1 MPRYRHL
8 VRLANRQLQHWFPGA
23 SRQTRLPQA
32 NHAFAA
38 LHQGNYA
45 TIPNYLV
52 TDLRYMDAGDKA
64 QKRQAGPPGTGL
76 PIAMSAITTSALDTP
91 SRRSMERT
99 CDDLAIF
106 VIVVVGFVAS
116 LTFRDYGLGWD
127 DYTHAEYAD
136 LLLRM
141 YGSGFKDTGALSFAN
156 LYMYGGGFDMAA
168 ALLHKVIPLELF
180 ETRRLLGAV
189 VGIIGLSVTWRLGR
203 RVGGP
208 LAGLAALLLLALC
221 PTFYGHMFMNPKD
234 APFAVAMVIL
244 MLGLVRLAEE
254 YPSPSPRTILIV
266 GLGAGLSLGSRILG
280 GLALI
285 YAVIGFLPMLLEEI
299 RTQGGREAVRRFVY
313 VVYTLL
319 PGLILGYLV
328 MGLIWPWSIIEP
340 GNPFHALSY
349 FSHFFEKPWKE
360 MFDGALVSVP
370 DMPWSYLP
378 TLFALQLPEV
388 LLGLSIAAAIATL
401 LALPRADVSGRR
413 KTILLMLTLAATLPI
428 AVAIVKRPAL
438 YNGIRHFIFVIPP
451 MTVLAGT
458 AFAWGMNWLKENR
471 RSWQPAALAVFS
483 FGLLLPLGEMIRL
496 HPYQYT
502 HFNHIAGTVRGADY
516 RYMLDYWGL
525 ALKQASDSLRE
536 ELDERQEVP
545 PRGRKWKVAVCGPQR
560 PAQVALGPDF
570 TIGWDSHAA
579 DFAMTLG
586 EFYCKGLT
594 APVMVEIKRD
604 DVVFARVYDI
614 RGRSISSLLA
624 IPAP

>member
-1 MPRYRHL
+1 MP
-8 VRLANRQLQHWFPGA
+8 
-23 SRQTRLPQA
+23 
-32 NHAFAA
+32 
-38 LHQGNYA
+38 GNE
-45 TIPNYLV
+45 
-52 TDLRYMDAGDKA
+52 A
-64 QKRQAGPPGTGL
+64 QKRHNWAKRDAGL
-76 PIAMSAITTSALDTP
+76 PIAMSSITTSAIDTP
-91 SRRSMERT
+91 TRRSVERT
-99 CDDLAIF
+99 CDDLAIL
-106 VIVVVGFVAS
+106 VLAVVEIIAG

-189 VGIIGLSVTWRLGR
+189 VGVIGLAVTWRLGR

-208 LAGLAALLLLALC
+208 IAGLAALLLLALC

-244 MLGLVRLAEE
+244 MLGFVRLAEE
-254 YPSPSPRTILIV
+254 YPEPSPRTILIV
-266 GLGAGLSLGSRILG
+266 GLGAGLSIGSRILG
-280 GLALI
+280 GLALV
-285 YAVIGFLPMLLEEI
+285 YALAGFVPLFLEEI
-299 RTQGGREAVRRFVY
+299 HTHSAREAAHRFLHVLY
-313 VVYTLL
+313 VLM

-328 MGLIWPWSIIEP
+328 MGLIWPWSIMEP
-340 GNPFHALSY
+340 DNPFQALTY

-388 LLGLSIAAAIATL
+388 LLALLIAGVVGTLMTLPRRDIAA
-401 LALPRADVSGRR
+401 RR
-413 KTILLMLTLAATLPI
+413 KTILLMLTAAATLPLLI
-428 AVAIVKRPAL
+428 AMVKRPAL

-451 MTVLAGT
+451 MTVVAGA
-458 AFAWGMNWLKENR
+458 AFAWGMDWLGENR
-471 RSWQPAALAVFS
+471 RSWQPAAVAIFA

-502 HFNHIAGTVRGADY
+502 HFNHIAGTVRGADD
-516 RYMLDYWGL
+516 RFMLDYWGL
-525 ALKQASDSLRE
+525 ALKQASDGLRE
-536 ELDERQEVP
+536 EIAERQEVP

-594 APVMVEIKRD
+594 APVLVEIKRD

>member
-1 MPRYRHL
+1 
-8 VRLANRQLQHWFPGA
+8 
-23 SRQTRLPQA
+23 
-32 NHAFAA
+32 
-38 LHQGNYA
+38 
-45 TIPNYLV
+45 
-52 TDLRYMDAGDKA
+52 
-64 QKRQAGPPGTGL
+64 
-76 PIAMSAITTSALDTP
+76 MSSITTSAIETP
-91 SRRSMERT
+91 ARRSVERT
-99 CDDLAIF
+99 CDELAI
-106 VIVVVGFVAS
+106 IVLGAVALVAG

-141 YGSGFKDTGALSFAN
+141 YGSGFRDTGALSFAN

-189 VGIIGLSVTWRLGR
+189 VGVIGLAVTWRLGR

-208 LAGLAALLLLALC
+208 LAGLATLLLLALC

-244 MLGLVRLAEE
+244 ILGLVRLAEE
-254 YPSPSPRTILIV
+254 YPQPSPRTILIV
-266 GLGAGLSLGSRILG
+266 GFGAGLSIGCRVLG
-280 GLALI
+280 GLALV
-285 YAVIGFLPMLLEEI
+285 YAVAGFVPLLLEEY
-299 RTQGGREAVRRFVY
+299 RTQGAREAAHRFAHVVY
-313 VVYTLL
+313 VLL
-319 PGLILGYLV
+319 PGLAFGYLV
-328 MGLIWPWSIIEP
+328 MGLIWPWSIMEP
-340 GNPFHALSY
+340 GHPFEALTY

-388 LLGLSIAAAIATL
+388 LLALLVAGVIGTLMSLSR
-401 LALPRADVSGRR
+401 PDVPGRR
-413 KTILLMLTLAATLPI
+413 KTVLLMLTLAATLPLVI
-428 AVAIVKRPAL
+428 AMVKRPAL

-451 MTVLAGT
+451 MTVLAGL
-458 AFAWGMNWLKENR
+458 AFARGMDRLRENR
-471 RSWQPAALAVFS
+471 RSWQPVALAVFA

-502 HFNHIAGTVRGADY
+502 HFNHIAGTVRAADDLF
-516 RYMLDYWGL
+516 MLDYWGL
-525 ALKQASDSLRE
+525 ALKQASDGLRE
-536 ELDERQEVP
+536 ELTERQEAP
-545 PRGRKWKVAVCGPQR
+545 PHGRKWKVAVCGPQR

-570 TIGWDSHAA
+570 TIGWDSHSA

-594 APVMVEIKRD
+594 APVLVEIKRD

-614 RGRSISSLLA
+614 RGRSISSLLS

>member
-1 MPRYRHL
+1 
-8 VRLANRQLQHWFPGA
+8 
-23 SRQTRLPQA
+23 
-32 NHAFAA
+32 
-38 LHQGNYA
+38 
-45 TIPNYLV
+45 
-52 TDLRYMDAGDKA
+52 MDAGGLRPKSANWANRDA
-64 QKRQAGPPGTGL
+64 GL
-76 PIAMSAITTSALDTP
+76 PIAMSSIATSAIDTP
-91 SRRSMERT
+91 SRRSLERT
-99 CDDLAIF
+99 CDDLALL
-106 VIVVVGFVAS
+106 VLAAVALIAA

-180 ETRRLLGAV
+180 ETRRLVGAI
-189 VGIIGLSVTWRLGR
+189 VGVIGLAVTWRLGR

-208 LAGLAALLLLALC
+208 LAGLASLLLLALC
-221 PTFYGHMFMNPKD
+221 PIYYGHMFMNPKD

-244 MLGLVRLAEE
+244 MMGLVRLAEE
-254 YPSPSPRTILIV
+254 YPQASPRTILII
-266 GLGAGLSLGSRILG
+266 GLGAGLSIGSRILG
-280 GLALI
+280 GLALV
-285 YAVIGFLPMLLEEI
+285 YALAGFVPLFVEEM
-299 RTQGGREAVRRFVY
+299 RTQGARDAIRRFVHVLY
-313 VVYTLL
+313 VLM
-319 PGLILGYLV
+319 PGLILGYLI
-328 MGLIWPWSIIEP
+328 MGLIWPWSIMQS
-340 GNPFHALSY
+340 GNPFTALTY

-378 TLFALQLPEV
+378 TLFALQMPEV
-388 LLGLSIAAAIATL
+388 LLVLSIAGVAGMLAALT
-401 LALPRADVSGRR
+401 RREVSARR
-413 KTILLMLTLAATLPI
+413 KTIFLMLTLAATLPLLI
-428 AVAIVKRPAL
+428 AMVKRPAL

-451 MTVLAGT
+451 MTVIAGV
-458 AFAWGMNWLKENR
+458 AFAWTMNWLRDNR
-471 RSWQPAALAVFS
+471 VSWQPVALAVFA

-502 HFNHIAGTVRGADY
+502 HFNHIAGTVRGADD
-516 RYMLDYWGL
+516 RFMLDYWGL
-525 ALKQASDSLRE
+525 AFKQASDELRE
-536 ELDERQEVP
+536 QLEEKHEVP
-545 PRGRKWKVAVCGPQR
+545 PKGRKWKVAVCGPQR

-604 DVVFARVYDI
+604 DVVYARVYDI
-614 RGRSISSLLA
+614 RGRSISSLLS

>member
-1 MPRYRHL
+1 MPGNEAHKRH
-8 VRLANRQLQHWFPGA
+8 RWAKR
-23 SRQTRLPQA
+23 
-32 NHAFAA
+32 
-38 LHQGNYA
+38 
-45 TIPNYLV
+45 
-52 TDLRYMDAGDKA
+52 DA
-64 QKRQAGPPGTGL
+64 GL
-76 PIAMSAITTSALDTP
+76 PIAMSSITTSAIDTP
-91 SRRSMERT
+91 LRRSMERT
-99 CDDLAIF
+99 CDDLAIL
-106 VIVVVGFVAS
+106 VLAMVAIIAG

-180 ETRRLLGAV
+180 ETRRLLGAI
-189 VGIIGLSVTWRLGR
+189 VGVIGLAVTWRLGR

-208 LAGLAALLLLALC
+208 VAGLAALLLLALC

-244 MLGLVRLAEE
+244 MLGFVRLAEE
-254 YPSPSPRTILIV
+254 YPNPSPRTILIV
-266 GLGAGLSLGSRILG
+266 GLGAGLSIGSRILG
-280 GLALI
+280 GLALV
-285 YAVIGFLPMLLEEI
+285 YALVGFVPLFVEEI
-299 RTQGGREAVRRFVY
+299 RTNRAREAGHRFLHVLY
-313 VVYTLL
+313 VLM

-328 MGLIWPWSIIEP
+328 MGLIWPWSIMEP
-340 GNPFHALSY
+340 DNPFQALTY

-388 LLGLSIAAAIATL
+388 LLVLLIAGVIGTL
-401 LALPRADVSGRR
+401 MVLPRRDVAARR
-413 KTILLMLTLAATLPI
+413 KTILLMLTSAATLPLLI
-428 AVAIVKRPAL
+428 AMVKRPAL

-458 AFAWGMNWLKENR
+458 AFAWGMNWLGENR
-471 RSWQPAALAVFS
+471 RSWQPAAVALFA

-502 HFNHIAGTVRGADY
+502 HFNHIAGTVREADD
-516 RYMLDYWGL
+516 RFMLDYWGL
-525 ALKQASDSLRE
+525 ALKQASDGLRE
-536 ELDERQEVP
+536 EIAERQEVP

-594 APVMVEIKRD
+594 APVLVEIKRD

>member
-1 MPRYRHL
+1 
-8 VRLANRQLQHWFPGA
+8 
-23 SRQTRLPQA
+23 
-32 NHAFAA
+32 
-38 LHQGNYA
+38 
-45 TIPNYLV
+45 
-52 TDLRYMDAGDKA
+52 
-64 QKRQAGPPGTGL
+64 
-76 PIAMSAITTSALDTP
+76 
-91 SRRSMERT
+91 MERT
-99 CDDLAIF
+99 CDDAAIL
-106 VIVVVGFVAS
+106 VLVVVGLIAS
-116 LTFRDYGLGWD
+116 FTFRDYGLGWD

-180 ETRRLLGAV
+180 ETRRLLGAI
-189 VGIIGLSVTWRLGR
+189 VGIIGLAVTWRLGR

-208 LAGLAALLLLALC
+208 LAGLATLLLLALC

-254 YPSPSPRTILIV
+254 YPHPSPRTVLIL
-266 GLGAGLSLGSRILG
+266 GLGAGLSMGSRILG
-280 GLALI
+280 GLGLFYAL
-285 YAVIGFLPMLLEEI
+285 VGFVPMLIEEV
-299 RTQGGREAVRRFVY
+299 RTYGAREAARRFAQTSY
-313 VVYTLL
+313 ALL

-340 GNPFHALSY
+340 GHPFQAATY

-360 MFDGALVSVP
+360 MFDGAIVSVP

-388 LLGLSIAAAIATL
+388 LLALSIVAVITTV
-401 LALPRADVSGRR
+401 LALPRSDVPARR
-413 KTILLMLTLAATLPI
+413 KTILLMLTLAAVLPI
-428 AVAIVKRPAL
+428 AIAIVKRPAL

-451 MTVLAGT
+451 MTVLAGV
-458 AFAWGMNWLKENR
+458 AFARGMNWLKENR
-471 RSWQPAALAVFS
+471 RGWQPVAVAVFS

-525 ALKQASDSLRE
+525 ALKQASDGLRE
-536 ELDERQEVP
+536 ELDEKHETP
-545 PRGRKWKVAVCGPQR
+545 PHGRKWKVAVCGPQR

-614 RGRSISSLLA
+614 RGRSISSLLS
-624 IPAP
+624 IPPP

>member
-1 MPRYRHL
+1 
-8 VRLANRQLQHWFPGA
+8 
-23 SRQTRLPQA
+23 
-32 NHAFAA
+32 
-38 LHQGNYA
+38 
-45 TIPNYLV
+45 
-52 TDLRYMDAGDKA
+52 
-64 QKRQAGPPGTGL
+64 
-76 PIAMSAITTSALDTP
+76 MSSITTSALDTP
-91 SRRSMERT
+91 ARRSVERI
-99 CDDLAIF
+99 CDDAAIVLLA
-106 VIVVVGFVAS
+106 VVGLVAS
-116 LTFRDYGLGWD
+116 FTFRDYGLGWD

-168 ALLHKVIPLELF
+168 ALLHKIIPLDLF
-180 ETRRLLGAV
+180 ETRRLLGAT
-189 VGIIGLSVTWRLGR
+189 VGILGLAVTWRLGR
-203 RVGGP
+203 HVGGP
-208 LAGLAALLLLALC
+208 LAGFAALLLLALC

-254 YPSPSPRTILIV
+254 YPHASPRTVLIV
-266 GLGAGLSLGSRILG
+266 GLGAGLSIGSRILG
-280 GLALI
+280 GLALF
-285 YAVIGFLPMLLEEI
+285 YALIGFMPMLIEEN
-299 RTQGGREAVRRFVY
+299 RTHGAREAVRRFAHASNA
-313 VVYTLL
+313 LI
-319 PGLILGYLV
+319 PGLIFGYLI
-328 MGLIWPWSIIEP
+328 MGLVWPWSIIEP
-340 GNPFHALSY
+340 GHPFQAATY
-349 FSHFFEKPWKE
+349 FSQFFEKPWKE

-378 TLFALQLPEV
+378 TLFVLQLPEV
-388 LLGLSIAAAIATL
+388 LLALVVAAVIATVL
-401 LALPRADVSGRR
+401 ILPRNDVPARR
-413 KTILLMLTLAATLPI
+413 KTILLTLTLAATLPI
-428 AVAIVKRPAL
+428 AIAIVKRPAL

-451 MTVLAGT
+451 MAVLAGT
-458 AFAWGMNWLKENR
+458 AFARGMDWLGENR
-471 RSWQPAALAVFS
+471 RVWQPAALAIFS

-536 ELDERQEVP
+536 ELDERHEAP
-545 PRGRKWKVAVCGPQR
+545 PHGRKWKVAVCGPQR

-614 RGRSISSLLA
+614 RGRSISNLLS
-624 IPAP
+624 IPPP

>member
-1 MPRYRHL
+1 M
-8 VRLANRQLQHWFPGA
+8 A
-23 SRQTRLPQA
+23 
-32 NHAFAA
+32 
-38 LHQGNYA
+38 
-45 TIPNYLV
+45 
-52 TDLRYMDAGDKA
+52 
-64 QKRQAGPPGTGL
+64 
-76 PIAMSAITTSALDTP
+76 
-91 SRRSMERT
+91 RT
-99 CDDLAIF
+99 CDDAA
-106 VIVVVGFVAS
+106 IVVLVAVGLIAS
-116 LTFRDYGLGWD
+116 FTFRDYGLGWD

-180 ETRRLLGAV
+180 ETRRLLGAI
-189 VGIIGLSVTWRLGR
+189 VGITGLAVTWRLGR

-244 MLGLVRLAEE
+244 MLGLVRLVEE
-254 YPSPSPRTILIV
+254 YPQPSPRTVLIT
-266 GLGAGLSLGSRILG
+266 GLGAGLSIGSRVLG
-280 GLALI
+280 GLALF
-285 YAVIGFLPMLLEEI
+285 YALIGFMPMLIAEV
-299 RTQGGREAVRRFVY
+299 RTHGAREAARRFVQMFY
-313 VVYTLL
+313 ALL
-319 PGLILGYLV
+319 PGLVLGYLI

-340 GNPFHALSY
+340 GHPFQAVTY

-360 MFDGALVSVP
+360 MFDGAIVSVP

-388 LLGLSIAAAIATL
+388 LLALTAAGIVAAIV
-401 LALPRADVSGRR
+401 ALPRRDVPGRR
-413 KTILLMLTLAATLPI
+413 KTILLMLTLAALLPI
-428 AVAIVKRPAL
+428 AIAIVKRPAL
-438 YNGIRHFIFVIPP
+438 YNGVRHFIFVIPP
-451 MTVLAGT
+451 MTVLGGL
-458 AFAWGMNWLKENR
+458 AFARGMNWLKENR
-471 RSWQPAALAVFS
+471 RGWQPLALTVFS

-502 HFNHIAGTVRGADY
+502 HFNHLAGTVRGADD

-525 ALKQASDSLRE
+525 AFKQASDALRE
-536 ELDERQEVP
+536 QLDEQVP
-545 PRGRKWKVAVCGPQR
+545 PKGRKWKVAVCGPQR

-614 RGRSISSLLA
+614 RGRSISNLLS

>member
-1 MPRYRHL
+1 MPGRG
-8 VRLANRQLQHWFPGA
+8 PE
-23 SRQTRLPQA
+23 
-32 NHAFAA
+32 A
-38 LHQGNYA
+38 LSCG
-45 TIPNYLV
+45 PL
-52 TDLRYMDAGDKA
+52 GD
-64 QKRQAGPPGTGL
+64 TGL
-76 PIAMSAITTSALDTP
+76 PIAMSSISTSALDTP
-91 SRRSMERT
+91 SGRSVEQI
-99 CDDLAIF
+99 CDDAAI
-106 VIVVVGFVAS
+106 VVLVVVGLVAS
-116 LTFRDYGLGWD
+116 FTFRDYGLGWD

-180 ETRRLLGAV
+180 ETRRLLGAI
-189 VGIIGLSVTWRLGR
+189 VGIIGLALTWRLGR
-203 RVGGP
+203 RIGGP
-208 LAGLAALLLLALC
+208 LAGVAALLLLALC

-254 YPSPSPRTILIV
+254 YPHASPRTILIV
-266 GLGAGLSLGSRILG
+266 GLGAGLSIGSRILG
-280 GLALI
+280 GLAVL
-285 YAVIGFLPMLLEEI
+285 YALVGFVPMLIEEV
-299 RTQGGREAVRRFVY
+299 RSFGAGEATRRFAHMSY
-313 VVYTLL
+313 ALL
-319 PGLILGYLV
+319 PGLIFGYLV

-340 GNPFHALSY
+340 GHPFQAATY

-360 MFDGALVSVP
+360 MFDGAIVSVP

-388 LLGLSIAAAIATL
+388 LLALTIAAIIATIR
-401 LALPRADVSGRR
+401 ALPRTDMPARR
-413 KTILLMLTLAATLPI
+413 KTILLMLTLAAILPI
-428 AVAIVKRPAL
+428 AIAMVMRPAL

-451 MTVLAGT
+451 MTVLAGL
-458 AFAWGMNWLKENR
+458 AFARGMDWLKNNR
-471 RSWQPAALAVFS
+471 RSWQPAALAVFT

-502 HFNHIAGTVRGADY
+502 HFNHIAGTVRGADD

-525 ALKQASDSLRE
+525 AFKQASDGLRE
-536 ELDERQEVP
+536 LLDERHETP
-545 PRGRKWKVAVCGPQR
+545 PPGHKWNVAVCGPHR
-560 PAQVALGPDF
+560 GAQVALGPDF

-586 EFYCKGLT
+586 EFYCKGLIS
-594 APVMVEIKRD
+594 APIMVEIKRD

-614 RGRSISSLLA
+614 RGRSISSLLSM
-624 IPAP
+624 PPP

>member
-1 MPRYRHL
+1 
-8 VRLANRQLQHWFPGA
+8 
-23 SRQTRLPQA
+23 
-32 NHAFAA
+32 
-38 LHQGNYA
+38 
-45 TIPNYLV
+45 
-52 TDLRYMDAGDKA
+52 
-64 QKRQAGPPGTGL
+64 
-76 PIAMSAITTSALDTP
+76 MSSITTSAIETP
-91 SRRSMERT
+91 ARRSVEKT
-99 CDDLAIF
+99 CDDLAI
-106 VIVVVGFVAS
+106 VVLSAVALIAG

-189 VGIIGLSVTWRLGR
+189 VGVIGLALTWRLGR

-234 APFAVAMVIL
+234 APFAVAMMVLL
-244 MLGLVRLAEE
+244 MGLVRLAEE
-254 YPSPSPRTILIV
+254 YPAPSPRTILIV
-266 GLGAGLSLGSRILG
+266 GFGAGLSLGCRVLG

-285 YAVIGFLPMLLEEI
+285 YAAVGFLPLLLEEV
-299 RTQGGREAVRRFVY
+299 RKQGPREAAHRFIHVVY
-313 VVYTLL
+313 VLM
-319 PGLILGYLV
+319 PALIFGYLV
-328 MGLIWPWSIIEP
+328 MGLIWPWSIMEP
-340 GNPFHALSY
+340 GHPLEAVTY

-388 LLGLSIAAAIATL
+388 LLGLLVAAVVMSL
-401 LALPRADVSGRR
+401 MSLSRADVSARR
-413 KTILLMLTLAATLPI
+413 KTILLMLTLAATLPLVI
-428 AVAIVKRPAL
+428 AMVKRPAL

-451 MTVLAGT
+451 MAVLAGF
-458 AFAWGMNWLKENR
+458 AFARTMDWLGEKR
-471 RSWQPAALAVFS
+471 RSWQPVALAVFT
-483 FGLLLPLGEMIRL
+483 FGLLLPLSEMIRL

-502 HFNHIAGTVRGADY
+502 HFNHIAGTVRGADDLF
-516 RYMLDYWGL
+516 MLDYWGL
-525 ALKQASDSLRE
+525 ALKQASDGLRE
-536 ELDERQEVP
+536 QLIERQEIP
-545 PRGRKWKVAVCGPQR
+545 PQNGKWKVAVCGPQR

-570 TIGWDSHAA
+570 TIGWDSQSA

>member
-1 MPRYRHL
+1 
-8 VRLANRQLQHWFPGA
+8 
-23 SRQTRLPQA
+23 
-32 NHAFAA
+32 
-38 LHQGNYA
+38 
-45 TIPNYLV
+45 
-52 TDLRYMDAGDKA
+52 
-64 QKRQAGPPGTGL
+64 
-76 PIAMSAITTSALDTP
+76 
-91 SRRSMERT
+91 MERT
-99 CDDLAIF
+99 CDDLAL
-106 VIVVVGFVAS
+106 IVLAVVGLVAS

-180 ETRRLLGAV
+180 ETRRLLGAI
-189 VGIIGLSVTWRLGR
+189 VGIIGLAVTWRLGR

-221 PTFYGHMFMNPKD
+221 PIFYGHMFMNPKD

-254 YPSPSPRTILIV
+254 YPQPSPRTILIV
-266 GLGAGLSLGSRILG
+266 GLGAGLSIGSRILG

-285 YAVIGFLPMLLEEI
+285 YAVIGFVPMLLEEI
-299 RTQGGREAVRRFVY
+299 HTQGAREAVRRFARVG
-313 VVYTLL
+313 YTLL

-340 GNPFHALSY
+340 GNPFQAATY

-378 TLFALQLPEV
+378 TLFALQLPEI
-388 LLGLSIAAAIATL
+388 LLGLSIAAVIATL

-413 KTILLMLTLAATLPI
+413 KTILLMLTLAAVLPI
-428 AVAIVKRPAL
+428 AVAMLKRPAL

-458 AFAWGMNWLKENR
+458 AFAWGMDWLKHNR
-471 RSWQPAALAVFS
+471 RSWQPVALAVFS

-502 HFNHIAGTVRGADY
+502 HFNHIAGTVRGADD

-536 ELDERQEVP
+536 ELDERHEAP
-545 PRGRKWKVAVCGPQR
+545 PHGRKWKVAVCGPQR

>member
-1 MPRYRHL
+1 
-8 VRLANRQLQHWFPGA
+8 
-23 SRQTRLPQA
+23 
-32 NHAFAA
+32 
-38 LHQGNYA
+38 
-45 TIPNYLV
+45 
-52 TDLRYMDAGDKA
+52 
-64 QKRQAGPPGTGL
+64 
-76 PIAMSAITTSALDTP
+76 MSSITTSTIAAPT
-91 SRRSMERT
+91 RGSMERT
-99 CDDLAIF
+99 CDDIAIIVLAA
-106 VIVVVGFVAS
+106 VGLIAS

-180 ETRRLLGAV
+180 ETRRLLGAI
-189 VGIIGLSVTWRLGR
+189 VGMIGLTVTWRLGR

-244 MLGLVRLAEE
+244 TLGLVRLAEE

-266 GLGAGLSLGSRILG
+266 GLGAGLSIGSRILG
-280 GLALI
+280 GLALV
-285 YAVIGFLPMLLEEI
+285 YALVGFVPLFLDDI
-299 RTQGGREAVRRFVY
+299 HTQGGREAVRRFVHVAY
-313 VVYTLL
+313 VLL
-319 PGLILGYLV
+319 PSLILGYLI
-328 MGLIWPWSIIEP
+328 MGLIWPWSIMEP
-340 GNPFHALSY
+340 GNPFGALNY

-388 LLGLSIAAAIATL
+388 LLGLCIAGVVG
-401 LALPRADVSGRR
+401 ALVALSRREVSARR
-413 KTILLMLTLAATLPI
+413 KAILLVVTLAATLPLVI
-428 AVAIVKRPAL
+428 AMLKRPAL
-438 YNGIRHFIFVIPP
+438 YNGMRHFIFVIPP
-451 MTVLAGT
+451 MTVVAGA
-458 AFAWGMNWLKENR
+458 AFAWGMNWLGENR
-471 RSWQPAALAVFS
+471 RGWQAAAVAVFT
-483 FGLLLPLGEMIRL
+483 FGLLLPLSEMIRL
-496 HPYQYT
+496 HPYEYT
-502 HFNHIAGTVRGADY
+502 HFNNIAGTVRGADDF
-516 RYMLDYWGL
+516 YMLDYWGL
-525 ALKQASDSLRE
+525 ALKQASDGLRE
-536 ELDERQEVP
+536 QLAERQETP

-560 PAQVALGPDF
+560 PAQVELGPDF

-586 EFYCKGLT
+586 EFYCKGLL
-594 APVMVEIKRD
+594 APVTVEIKRD
-604 DVVFARVYDI
+604 GVVFARVYDI

>member
-1 MPRYRHL
+1 
-8 VRLANRQLQHWFPGA
+8 
-23 SRQTRLPQA
+23 
-32 NHAFAA
+32 
-38 LHQGNYA
+38 
-45 TIPNYLV
+45 
-52 TDLRYMDAGDKA
+52 
-64 QKRQAGPPGTGL
+64 
-76 PIAMSAITTSALDTP
+76 MSSITTSAIDLP
-91 SRRSMERT
+91 SRRSVERI
-99 CDDLAIF
+99 CDDLAIL
-106 VIVVVGFVAS
+106 VLAAVALIAG

-180 ETRRLLGAV
+180 ETRRLLGAI
-189 VGIIGLSVTWRLGR
+189 VGVIGLAVTWRLGR

-254 YPSPSPRTILIV
+254 YPDPSPRIILIV
-266 GLGAGLSLGSRILG
+266 GLGAGLSIGSRILG
-280 GLALI
+280 GLALA
-285 YAVIGFLPMLLEEI
+285 YALAGFVPLLLEEA
-299 RTQGGREAVRRFVY
+299 RTHSAREAVHRFVH
-313 VVYTLL
+313 VVYVLV

-328 MGLIWPWSIIEP
+328 MGLIWPWSIMEP
-340 GNPFHALSY
+340 GNPFRALTY
-349 FSHFFEKPWKE
+349 FSSFFEKPWKE

-388 LLGLSIAAAIATL
+388 LLALLIAGVAGSLISLS
-401 LALPRADVSGRR
+401 RADVSARR
-413 KTILLMLTLAATLPI
+413 KTILLMLTLAATLPVLI
-428 AVAIVKRPAL
+428 AMVKRPAL

-451 MTVLAGT
+451 MTVLAGL
-458 AFAWGMNWLKENR
+458 AFARGMSWLGENR
-471 RSWQPAALAVFS
+471 RSWQPAAVAVFA
-483 FGLLLPLGEMIRL
+483 FGLLLPLAEMIRL

-502 HFNHIAGTVRGADY
+502 HFNHIAGTVRSADNLF
-516 RYMLDYWGL
+516 MLDYWGL
-525 ALKQASDSLRE
+525 AFKQASDGLRDQ
-536 ELDERQEVP
+536 LDERQEAP
-545 PRGRKWKVAVCGPQR
+545 PHGRKWKVAVCGPQR

-586 EFYCKGLT
+586 EFYCKGLN

>member
-1 MPRYRHL
+1 
-8 VRLANRQLQHWFPGA
+8 
-23 SRQTRLPQA
+23 
-32 NHAFAA
+32 
-38 LHQGNYA
+38 
-45 TIPNYLV
+45 
-52 TDLRYMDAGDKA
+52 
-64 QKRQAGPPGTGL
+64 
-76 PIAMSAITTSALDTP
+76 MSSITTSAIDLP
-91 SRRSMERT
+91 ARRSVERT
-99 CDDLAIF
+99 CDDLAMLMLA
-106 VIVVVGFVAS
+106 VVALIAG

-136 LLLRM
+136 LLLKM

-189 VGIIGLSVTWRLGR
+189 VGVIGLAVTWRLSR

-208 LAGLAALLLLALC
+208 LAGLATLLLLVLC

-244 MLGLVRLAEE
+244 LMGLVRLAEE
-254 YPSPSPRTILIV
+254 YPAPSPRTILIV
-266 GLGAGLSLGSRILG
+266 GFGAGLSIGCRILG
-280 GLALI
+280 GLALV
-285 YAVIGFLPMLLEEI
+285 YAVVGFVPLLVAEA
-299 RTQGGREAVRRFVY
+299 RTQGFREAAHRFAHVCY
-313 VVYTLL
+313 VLL
-319 PGLILGYLV
+319 PGLVFGYLV
-328 MGLIWPWSIIEP
+328 MGLIWPWSIMEP
-340 GNPFHALSY
+340 GHPFEALTY

-388 LLGLSIAAAIATL
+388 LLALLIAGVVGTLMSLSRIEVPA
-401 LALPRADVSGRR
+401 RR
-413 KTILLMLTLAATLPI
+413 KTILL
-428 AVAIVKRPAL
+428 RPAL
-438 YNGIRHFIFVIPP
+438 YNGIRHFVFVIPP
-451 MTVLAGT
+451 MTVLAGV
-458 AFAWGMNWLKENR
+458 AFGWGMGWLKQHA

-483 FGLLLPLGEMIRL
+483 FGLLLPLSEMIRL
-496 HPYQYT
+496 HPYEYT
-502 HFNHIAGTVRGADY
+502 HFNHIAGTVRTADNLF
-516 RYMLDYWGL
+516 MLDYWGL
-525 ALKQASDSLRE
+525 ALKQASDGLRE
-536 ELDERQEVP
+536 ELTERQEAP
-545 PRGRKWKVAVCGPQR
+545 PHGRKWKVAVCGPQR

-570 TIGWDSHAA
+570 TIGWDSHSA

-594 APVMVEIKRD
+594 APVLVEIKRD

-614 RGRSISSLLA
+614 RGRAISTLLS

>member
-1 MPRYRHL
+1 
-8 VRLANRQLQHWFPGA
+8 
-23 SRQTRLPQA
+23 
-32 NHAFAA
+32 
-38 LHQGNYA
+38 
-45 TIPNYLV
+45 
-52 TDLRYMDAGDKA
+52 
-64 QKRQAGPPGTGL
+64 
-76 PIAMSAITTSALDTP
+76 
-91 SRRSMERT
+91 
-99 CDDLAIF
+99 
-106 VIVVVGFVAS
+106 
-116 LTFRDYGLGWD
+116 
-127 DYTHAEYAD
+127 
-136 LLLRM
+136 M

-180 ETRRLLGAV
+180 ETRRLLGAI
-189 VGIIGLSVTWRLGR
+189 VGVIGLAVTWRLGR

-254 YPSPSPRTILIV
+254 YPQPSPRTVLIV
-266 GLGAGLSLGSRILG
+266 GLGAGLSIGSRILG
-280 GLALI
+280 GLALV
-285 YAVIGFLPMLLEEI
+285 YALVGFVPLFVEEI
-299 RTQGGREAVRRFVY
+299 RIHGAREAAKRFLHVLY
-313 VVYTLL
+313 MLM

-328 MGLIWPWSIIEP
+328 MGLIWPWSIMEP
-340 GNPFHALSY
+340 DHPFQALTY

-388 LLGLSIAAAIATL
+388 LLALSIAGVVGALA
-401 LALPRADVSGRR
+401 ALPRGDVSARR
-413 KTILLMLTLAATLPI
+413 KTILLMLTSAATLPLLI
-428 AVAIVKRPAL
+428 AMVKRPAL

-451 MTVLAGT
+451 MTILAGI
-458 AFAWGMNWLKENR
+458 AFARGMNRLKENR
-471 RSWQPAALAVFS
+471 RSWQPAALALFS
-483 FGLLLPLGEMIRL
+483 FGLLLPLAEMIRL

-502 HFNHIAGTVRGADY
+502 HFNYIAGRVRGADDLF
-516 RYMLDYWGL
+516 MLDYWGL
-525 ALKQASDSLRE
+525 ALKQASDGLRE
-536 ELDERQEVP
+536 QIAERGEAP
-545 PRGRKWKVAVCGPQR
+545 PKGRKWKVAVCGPQR

>member
-1 MPRYRHL
+1 MSSIT
-8 VRLANRQLQHWFPGA
+8 A
-23 SRQTRLPQA
+23 
-32 NHAFAA
+32 
-38 LHQGNYA
+38 
-45 TIPNYLV
+45 
-52 TDLRYMDAGDKA
+52 
-64 QKRQAGPPGTGL
+64 
-76 PIAMSAITTSALDTP
+76 SAIDTP
-91 SRRSMERT
+91 TRRSVERT
-99 CDDLAIF
+99 CDDLAIT
-106 VIVVVGFVAS
+106 VLGAIGLIAS

-141 YGSGFKDTGALSFAN
+141 YGSGFKDIAALSFAN

-189 VGIIGLSVTWRLGR
+189 VGLIGLSVTWRLGR

-208 LAGLAALLLLALC
+208 LGGLATLLLLALC

-234 APFAVAMVIL
+234 APFAVSMVIL
-244 MLGLVRLAEE
+244 MLGLVRLAQE
-254 YPSPSPRTILIV
+254 YPQPSPRTILIV
-266 GLGAGLSLGSRILG
+266 GLGAGLSIGSRILG
-280 GLALI
+280 GMALV
-285 YAVIGFLPMLLEEI
+285 YAAVGFAPLLIEEI
-299 RTQGGREAVRRFVY
+299 RTQGLRESVRRFAHVVY
-313 VVYTLL
+313 VLL
-319 PGLILGYLV
+319 PGMVFGYLI
-328 MGLIWPWSIIEP
+328 MGLIWPWSIMEP
-340 GNPFHALSY
+340 GNPFRALTY

-388 LLGLSIAAAIATL
+388 LLGLSVAAVIGTFMSL
-401 LALPRADVSGRR
+401 SRADVPARR
-413 KTILLMLTLAATLPI
+413 KTIFLMLTLAATLPLL
-428 AVAIVKRPAL
+428 VAMVKRPAL

-451 MTVLAGT
+451 MAVLAGA
-458 AFAWGMNWLKENR
+458 AFAWGMNWLKHNHR
-471 RSWQPAALAVFS
+471 RWQPAALAVFA

-502 HFNHIAGTVRGADY
+502 HFNQIAGTVRSANDLF
-516 RYMLDYWGL
+516 MLDYWGL
-525 ALKQASDSLRE
+525 ALKQASDGLRE
-536 ELDERQEVP
+536 ELVERQESP
-545 PRGRKWKVAVCGPQR
+545 PRDRKWKVAVCGPQR

-570 TIGWDSHAA
+570 TIGWDSNAA

-614 RGRSISSLLA
+614 RGQSISNLLA

>member
-1 MPRYRHL
+1 
-8 VRLANRQLQHWFPGA
+8 
-23 SRQTRLPQA
+23 
-32 NHAFAA
+32 
-38 LHQGNYA
+38 
-45 TIPNYLV
+45 
-52 TDLRYMDAGDKA
+52 
-64 QKRQAGPPGTGL
+64 
-76 PIAMSAITTSALDTP
+76 MSSITTSVIDTP
-91 SRRSMERT
+91 SRRSVERT
-99 CDDLAIF
+99 CDDLAIL
-106 VIVVVGFVAS
+106 VLAAVGLIAS

-141 YGSGFKDTGALSFAN
+141 YGSGFRDTGALSFAN

-180 ETRRLLGAV
+180 ETRRLIGAV
-189 VGIIGLSVTWRLGR
+189 VGMIGLAVTWRLGR

-234 APFAVAMVIL
+234 APFAVAMVVL
-244 MLGLVRLAEE
+244 MLGLVRLVEE
-254 YPSPSPRTILIV
+254 YPAPSPRTVLLV
-266 GLGAGLSLGSRILG
+266 GLGAGLSLGSRVLG
-280 GLALI
+280 GLALL
-285 YAVIGFLPMLLEEI
+285 YAVIGCIPLFAGEI
-299 RTQGGREAVRRFVY
+299 RTQGAREAGRRIAHVAY
-313 VVYTLL
+313 VLL
-319 PGLILGYLV
+319 PSLIFGYLV
-328 MGLIWPWSIIEP
+328 MGLIWPWSVIEP
-340 GNPFHALSY
+340 ANPFRALTY
-349 FSHFFEKPWKE
+349 FSTFFEKPWKE

-378 TLFALQLPEV
+378 TLFALQMPEV
-388 LLGLSIAAAIATL
+388 LLGLSIAGVIGTFV
-401 LALPRADVSGRR
+401 ALTRDDVTGRR
-413 KTILLMLTLAATLPI
+413 KSVFLMLTLAATLPI
-428 AVAIVKRPAL
+428 TIAMVKRPAL

-451 MTVLAGT
+451 MAALAGV

-471 RSWQPAALAVFS
+471 RGWQPAALAVFV
-483 FGLLLPLGEMIRL
+483 FGLMLPLTEMIRL

-502 HFNHIAGTVRGADY
+502 HFNHIAGTVRAADDLF
-516 RYMLDYWGL
+516 MLDYWGL
-525 ALKQASDSLRE
+525 AFKQASDSLRE
-536 ELDERQEVP
+536 ELAERQEVP